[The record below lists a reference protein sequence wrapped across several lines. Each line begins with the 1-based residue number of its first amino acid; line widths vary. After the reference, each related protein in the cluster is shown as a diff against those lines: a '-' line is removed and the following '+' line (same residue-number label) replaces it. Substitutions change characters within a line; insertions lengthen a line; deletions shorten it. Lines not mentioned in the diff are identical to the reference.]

1 MNRLVELLSK
11 YTLDT
16 GNFSIEYNR
25 HKNYYCTDPND
36 IASEY
41 LGQGASK
48 KQIKEFLQSIDVTK
62 PIYCITWY
70 PLTPVGFYTFF
81 DNSIDNLIKDIE
93 ETIKRD
99 NLYENSSI

>member
-11 YTLDT
+11 YTLDS

-25 HKNYYCTDPND
+25 HKLYYYNEPEDV
-36 IASEY
+36 ALEY
-41 LGQGASK
+41 LGREASK
-48 KQIKEFLQSIDVTK
+48 KEIEDFLDNVDIHK
-62 PIYCITWY
+62 PIYCVTWY

-81 DNSIDNLIKDIE
+81 SNSIDDLIKDVE